1 VEGPVAADLLDTEQA
16 GPTAI
21 RGGIIRVAG
30 YALSV
35 ALSVASA
42 ALLLRYLG
50 PRDFGHYAIV
60 LSIVTIVGG
69 FTEAGMTNI
78 GLREWTVQE
87 AGRRKRLL
95 QHLLGIRLSL
105 TLVGSCLA
113 LVFGAAVGYG
123 GVLVAGIALGAVG
136 LVLQVLQTT
145 YSVPLQSELRLG
157 WVTALDLVR
166 QIVTVAAI
174 VALVVAGAELL
185 PFFAVPI
192 AAALAALI
200 ATVALVRG
208 RLALR
213 PEVDL
218 AEWRRLGRMTLPY
231 AVATTTGLLYVY
243 MAIVLMS
250 LVASDLET
258 GYFAASFRVFIV
270 VGAIPGL
277 VVASAFPILARA
289 ARDDR
294 NRLSY
299 ALQRLFDVSI
309 TFGAGMALALVVGAE
324 IAIDVVAGSEFEPAV
339 DVLRIQGAALL
350 ATFLL
355 ATGSYALLSLAR
367 YRALVTV
374 NALALVVS
382 AVLTLTLAPTL
393 GAEGAAIAT
402 LCGESVLAV
411 ASGIAV
417 VRAHRDLRPS
427 FQALPATLLAA
438 ACGAAL
444 ALVPSLPDLAR
455 VMLAAA
461 GYGAVLAALGAIPA
475 EVREAVGGRVR
486 RH

>member
-1 VEGPVAADLLDTEQA
+1 VEGPVAPDILDTEQA

-21 RGGIIRVAG
+21 RGGLLRIAG
-30 YALSV
+30 YVLSV

-50 PRDFGHYAIV
+50 PRDFGDYATV
-60 LSIVTIVGG
+60 LAIVTIVGG

-87 AGRRKRLL
+87 PRRRARMLR
-95 QHLLGIRLSL
+95 HLLGIRLSL
-105 TLVGSCLA
+105 TLAGSCLA
-113 LVFGAAVGYG
+113 LGFGAAVGYG

-166 QIVTVAAI
+166 QVVAVAAI

-192 AAALAALI
+192 AAAVAALI
-200 ATVALVRG
+200 ATVLLVRG

-213 PEVDL
+213 PDLDL

-270 VGAIPGL
+270 VGAVPGL

-294 NRLSY
+294 SRLSY
-299 ALQRLFDVSI
+299 AVQRLFDVSLA
-309 TFGAGMALALVVGAE
+309 FGAGMALALVVGAE
-324 IAIDVVAGSEFEPAV
+324 IAIDVVAGAEFEPSV
-339 DVLRIQGAALL
+339 DVLRILGAALL

-355 ATGSYALLSLAR
+355 ATWSYALLALAR
-367 YRALVTV
+367 YRALVIV
-374 NALALVVS
+374 NAIALVVS
-382 AVLTLTLAPTL
+382 AALTLTLGPTL

-402 LCGESVLAV
+402 LCGESALAL
-411 ASGIAV
+411 AAGIAV
-417 VRAHRDLRPS
+417 VRAHRDLRLS
-427 FQALPATLLAA
+427 LQALPPTLVAA
-438 ACGAAL
+438 AAGAAL
-444 ALVPSLPDLAR
+444 ALVPGLPDLAR
-455 VMLAAA
+455 VALASV
-461 GYGAVLAALGAIPA
+461 GYGAVLAALGGVPA
-475 EVREAVGGRVR
+475 ELREAIAGRIR
-486 RH
+486 RR